1 MDPLVEP
8 DAPPASAAPPGAPA
22 DAAAEFGA
30 LYAAHAP
37 AIYYLALRLLGD
49 PARAE
54 DATHDVFLRAW
65 RHYAGFRGAASPR
78 TWLYRIA
85 LNHCRNLQQRW
96 YERARVSAAEPGAW
110 EHAPDPGAG
119 PLRVLELR
127 ELGRRIQ
134 QTLEALPAEYRELLL
149 LVADEQLT
157 YQQVA
162 ELTHQTAD
170 AVRGKLHRARRA
182 FAAAFARTA

>member
-8 DAPPASAAPPGAPA
+8 EAPPASAAPPGAPA

-65 RHYAGFRGAASPR
+65 RHYGEFRRAASAR

-96 YERARVSAAEPGAW
+96 YDRARVPAAEAGAW
-110 EHAPDPGAG
+110 ENAPDPGAG

-134 QTLEALPAEYRELLL
+134 QTLDALPAEYRELLL